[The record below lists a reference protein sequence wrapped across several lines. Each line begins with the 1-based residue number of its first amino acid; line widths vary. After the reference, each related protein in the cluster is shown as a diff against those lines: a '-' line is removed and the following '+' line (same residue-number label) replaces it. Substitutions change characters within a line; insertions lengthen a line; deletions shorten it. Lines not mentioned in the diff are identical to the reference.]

1 MSNAIVPGRAHYPVP
16 VSGPVAEAED
26 DGRGEIKAG
35 WLIAGAFFVLF
46 LGWAAFA
53 RLDQAAYATGE
64 VTVEGHRQSVQH
76 KEGGIISALNVK
88 EGQQVRDGQVLIAL
102 AGTDAQ
108 AEESA
113 LAAQVYG
120 LKAEQARLR
129 AEQFGAGKITWPV
142 EFASLKG
149 DDLVAAQNAQ
159 QVQQNQFETRAAAL
173 VSQKRV
179 LAQKGAE
186 LKEQIGGYQRQIEA
200 TDEESKLNAEELKG
214 VQELAAEGF
223 APQTRVRSLQRSQA
237 EYSGQRGQY
246 AAGVAQAQQQVGETQ
261 MQALQLD
268 RQHADD
274 VATRLR
280 DVEFQLNDAE
290 PKLRAAQDA
299 LSREQVRA
307 PASGTVVGLSV
318 FTVGG
323 VIAPGQKLMDIV
335 PTNAGLVIDA
345 RVNPNDADDVHT
357 GQEVEVKFPSL
368 HDRTL
373 PVLKGTLTK
382 LSADSFAD
390 EKTGQQY
397 FTVEATVP
405 EATLD
410 RLKLAENGQ
419 FKLKPGLP
427 AQVLIP
433 LRKRTALQYL
443 TQPLTEAIWRSFRE
457 K

>member
-1 MSNAIVPGRAHYPVP
+1 MSNAVIPGRTHYPVP
-16 VSGPVAEAED
+16 AGAPAPETQD
-26 DGRGEIKAG
+26 DGRREIMAG
-35 WLIAGAFFVLF
+35 WIIAAGFFVLF

-88 EGQQVRDGQVLIAL
+88 EGQKVNEGDVLIAL
-102 AGTDAQ
+102 AGTEARAQ
-108 AEESA
+108 EAA

-129 AEQFGAGKITWPV
+129 AEQFSAARVTWPA
-142 EFASLKG
+142 EFATLKG
-149 DDLVAAQNAQ
+149 DDLVAAENAQ
-159 QVQQNQFETRAAAL
+159 KVQQTQFETRAAAL
-173 VSQKRV
+173 LSQKRV
-179 LAQKGAE
+179 LAQKASE
-186 LKEQIGGYQRQIEA
+186 LKQQVAGYQRQVEA
-200 TDEESKLNAEELKG
+200 TEKQNKLIGEELSLTQG
-214 VQELAAEGF
+214 LAAQGY
-223 APQTRVRSLQRSQA
+223 APQTRVRSLQRNQA
-237 EYSGQRGQY
+237 ELEGQHGQY
-246 AAGVAQAQQQVGETQ
+246 TAGIAQAQEQVGETQ
-261 MQALQLD
+261 LQALQLD
-268 RQHADD
+268 KQHADD

-299 LSREQVRA
+299 LAREQVRA
-307 PASGTVVGLSV
+307 PASGLVVGLSV

-335 PTNAGLVIDA
+335 PGAAGLVIEA
-345 RVNPNDADDVHT
+345 RVNPNDADDIRT

-382 LSADSFAD
+382 VSADSFAD
-390 EKTGQQY
+390 EKTGQRY
-397 FTVEATVP
+397 FTAEATVP
-405 EATLD
+405 EATLE

-419 FKLKPGLP
+419 FQLKPGLP

-443 TQPLTEAIWRSFRE
+443 IQPLTDSIWRSFRE

>member
-1 MSNAIVPGRAHYPVP
+1 MSNAIIPGRTHYPVP
-16 VSGPVAEAED
+16 ASAPSEPQD
-26 DGRGEIKAG
+26 DGRREIMAG
-35 WLIAGAFFVLF
+35 WIIAAAFFVAF

-76 KEGGIISALNVK
+76 KEGGIISALNVR
-88 EGQQVRDGQVLIAL
+88 EGQKVQDGQVLIAL
-102 AGTDAQ
+102 AGAEAQ
-108 AEESA
+108 AQESA

-129 AEQFGAGKITWPV
+129 AEQFGTGAITWPV
-142 EFASLKG
+142 EFATLKG

-159 QVQQNQFETRAAAL
+159 KVQENQFATRAAAL
-173 VSQKRV
+173 VSQKKV
-179 LAQKGAE
+179 LGQKAAE
-186 LKEQIGGYQRQIEA
+186 LREQVNGYQRQIEA
-200 TDEESKLNAEELKG
+200 TDKQDKLIGDELTGIK
-214 VQELAAEGF
+214 ELAAEGF
-223 APQTRVRSLQRSQA
+223 ASQNRVRALERSQA
-237 EYSGQRGQY
+237 EFGGQRGQY
-246 AAGVAQAQQQVGETQ
+246 AAGIAQAQEQVGETQ
-261 MQALQLD
+261 LQSLQLD
-268 RQHADD
+268 KQHADD

-299 LSREQVRA
+299 LAREQVRA
-307 PASGTVVGLSV
+307 PASGQVVGLSV

-335 PTNAGLVIDA
+335 PTNAGLVIEA
-345 RVNPNDADDVHT
+345 RVNPQDADDIRV

-368 HDRTL
+368 HDRSL

-382 LSADSFAD
+382 LSADSFVD
-390 EKTGQQY
+390 DKSGQRY
-397 FTVEATVP
+397 FTAEATVP
-405 EATLD
+405 EATLE

-419 FKLKPGLP
+419 FQLKPGLP
-427 AQVLIP
+427 AQVLVP

>member
-1 MSNAIVPGRAHYPVP
+1 MSNAIVPGRTQYLA
-16 VSGPVAEAED
+16 PVAVHTETQD
-26 DGRGEIKAG
+26 DGRSEIRAG
-35 WLIAGAFFVLF
+35 WIIAGAFFVVF
-46 LGWAAFA
+46 LGWAAVA
-53 RLDQAAYATGE
+53 RLDQAAMGQGE

-88 EGQQVRDGQVLIAL
+88 EGDKVQEGQVLIAL

-108 AEESA
+108 AQESA

-129 AEQFGAGKITWPV
+129 AEQFGAAKVTWPV
-142 EFASLKG
+142 EFAALKG

-159 QVQQNQFETRAAAL
+159 KVQQTQFEARAAAL

-179 LAQKGAE
+179 LAQKGSE
-186 LKEQIGGYQRQIEA
+186 LKEQVSGYQRQIEA
-200 TDEESKLNAEELKG
+200 TDEQHRLIGEELKG
-214 VQELAAEGF
+214 VKELAAEGY
-223 APQTRVRSLQRSQA
+223 ASQNRVRLLERNQA
-237 EYSGQRGQY
+237 ELGGQRGQY
-246 AAGVAQAQQQVGETQ
+246 AAGVAQAQQQIGETQ
-261 MQALQLD
+261 LQALQLD
-268 RQHADD
+268 KQHADD

-280 DVEFQLNDAE
+280 DVEFQLNDAA

-299 LSREQVRA
+299 LAREQVRA
-307 PASGTVVGLSV
+307 TASGTVVGLSV

-335 PTNAGLVIDA
+335 PANAGLVIEA
-345 RVNPNDADDVHT
+345 RLNPQDADDIHT

-368 HDRTL
+368 HDRSL

-390 EKTGQQY
+390 EKTGQRY
-397 FTVEATVP
+397 FTAEATVP
-405 EATLD
+405 EATLE

-419 FKLKPGLP
+419 FHLRPGLP

-443 TQPLTEAIWRSFRE
+443 TQPLTEAVWRSFHE

>member
-1 MSNAIVPGRAHYPVP
+1 MSNAVIPGRTHYPVP
-16 VSGPVAEAED
+16 ASAPTEAQD
-26 DGRGEIKAG
+26 DGRREIMAG
-35 WLIAGAFFVLF
+35 WIIAGAFFILF
-46 LGWAAFA
+46 LGWAAIA
-53 RLDQAAYATGE
+53 RLDQAAYAQGE

-88 EGQQVRDGQVLIAL
+88 EGQKVQDGQVLIAL

-108 AEESA
+108 AQESA

-129 AEQFGAGKITWPV
+129 TEQFGAATITWPA
-142 EFASLKG
+142 EFATLKG

-159 QVQQNQFETRAAAL
+159 KVQQTQFETRAAAL
-173 VSQKRV
+173 IAQKRV
-179 LAQKGAE
+179 LAQKAAE
-186 LKEQIGGYQRQIEA
+186 LKEQVGGYQRQIEA

-214 VQELAAEGF
+214 VKELAAEGF
-223 APQTRVRSLQRSQA
+223 APQTRVRSLERNEA
-237 EYSGQRGQY
+237 EYKGQRGQY
-246 AAGVAQAQQQVGETQ
+246 AAGISQAQQQVGETRL
-261 MQALQLD
+261 QALQLD
-268 RQHADD
+268 KQHADD

-299 LSREQVRA
+299 LAREQVRA
-307 PASGTVVGLSV
+307 TASGTVVGLSV

-335 PTNAGLVIDA
+335 PTNAGLVIEA
-345 RVNPNDADDVHT
+345 RLNPQDADDIHV

-382 LSADSFAD
+382 LSADSFVD
-390 EKTGQQY
+390 DKTGQRY
-397 FTVEATVP
+397 FTAEATVP
-405 EATLD
+405 EATLE

-419 FKLKPGLP
+419 FRLRPGLP

>member
-1 MSNAIVPGRAHYPVP
+1 MSNAVIPGRTHYPVP
-16 VSGPVAEAED
+16 VSAPTETQD
-26 DGRGEIKAG
+26 DGRHEIMAG
-35 WLIAGAFFVLF
+35 KVIAASFFVVF
-46 LGWAAFA
+46 LGWAAIA
-53 RLDQAAYATGE
+53 RLDQAAYAQGE

-88 EGQQVRDGQVLIAL
+88 EGQKVQEGQVLISL
-102 AGTDAQ
+102 AGTDVQAQ
-108 AEESA
+108 ESA
-113 LAAQVYG
+113 MAAQVYG

-129 AEQFGAGKITWPV
+129 AEQFGAARVTWPA
-142 EFASLKG
+142 EFAMLKG

-159 QVQQNQFETRAAAL
+159 KVQQTQFETRAAAL

-179 LAQKGAE
+179 LAQKAAE
-186 LKEQIGGYQRQIEA
+186 LKEQVGGYQRQIEA
-200 TDEESKLNAEELKG
+200 NDEEKRLIGEELKG
-214 VQELAAEGF
+214 LQQLAAEGY
-223 APQTRVRSLQRSQA
+223 APQSRVRALERNQA
-237 EYSGQRGQY
+237 EIGGQRGQY

-261 MQALQLD
+261 LQALQLD
-268 RQHADD
+268 KQHADD

-307 PASGTVVGLSV
+307 TASGTVVGLSV

-335 PTNAGLVIDA
+335 PNNAGLVIEA
-345 RVNPNDADDVHT
+345 RLNPQDADDLQV
-357 GQEVEVKFPSL
+357 GKEVEVKFPSL

-390 EKTGQQY
+390 EKTGQRY
-397 FTVEATVP
+397 FTAEATVP
-405 EATLD
+405 GATLE

-419 FKLKPGLP
+419 FHLRPGLP

-443 TQPLTEAIWRSFRE
+443 TQPLTEAVWRSFHE

>member
-1 MSNAIVPGRAHYPVP
+1 MSNAVIPGRAHYPVP
-16 VSGPVAEAED
+16 TGDAAPESHD
-26 DGRGEIKAG
+26 DGHREIMAG
-35 WLIAGAFFVLF
+35 WIIAGAFFVLF
-46 LGWAAFA
+46 MGWASFA
-53 RLDQAAYATGE
+53 RLDQAAYAQGE

-88 EGQQVRDGQVLIAL
+88 EGQKVQDGEVLIAL
-102 AGTDAQ
+102 AGAEARAQ
-108 AEESA
+108 ESS

-129 AEQFGAGKITWPV
+129 AEQFGAAKVTWPT
-142 EFASLKG
+142 EFATLKG
-149 DDLVAAQNAQ
+149 DDLAAAQSAQ
-159 QVQQNQFETRAAAL
+159 QVQQTQFETRAAAL
-173 VSQKRV
+173 TSQKRV
-179 LAQKGAE
+179 LAQKAAE
-186 LKEQIGGYQRQIEA
+186 LKEQVSGYQRQIEA
-200 TDEESKLNAEELKG
+200 TDEQNRLIGEELTG
-214 VQELAAEGF
+214 VKDLAAQGF
-223 APQTRVRSLQRSQA
+223 APQTRVRSLQRNQA
-237 EYSGQRGQY
+237 ELSGQRGQY
-246 AAGVAQAQQQVGETQ
+246 AAGIAQAQEQVGETQ
-261 MQALQLD
+261 LQSLQLD
-268 RQHADD
+268 KQHADD

-299 LSREQVRA
+299 LAREQVRA

-335 PTNAGLVIDA
+335 PTNAGLVIEA
-345 RVNPNDADDVHT
+345 RVNPADADDIHV

-373 PVLKGTLTK
+373 PVLKGTMTK

-390 EKTGQQY
+390 EKTGQRY
-397 FTVEATVP
+397 FTAEATVP
-405 EATLD
+405 EATLE

-419 FKLKPGLP
+419 FRLKPGLP

-433 LRKRTALQYL
+433 LRKRTALQYM

>member
-1 MSNAIVPGRAHYPVP
+1 MSHAVIPGRGHYPVP
-16 VSGPVAEAED
+16 ASAPTETQD
-26 DGRGEIKAG
+26 DGHREIMAG
-35 WLIAGAFFVLF
+35 WIIAGAFFIAF
-46 LGWAAFA
+46 LGWATFA
-53 RLDQAAYATGE
+53 RLDQAAYAQGE

-76 KEGGIISALNVK
+76 KEGGIVSALNVK
-88 EGQQVRDGQVLIAL
+88 EGQKVQEGDVLIAL
-102 AGTDAQ
+102 AGTDTKAQ
-108 AEESA
+108 ESA

-129 AEQFGAGKITWPV
+129 AEQFGAATITWPA

-149 DDLVAAQNAQ
+149 DDLAAAQNAQ
-159 QVQQNQFETRAAAL
+159 KVQENQFQTRAAAL

-179 LAQKGAE
+179 LAQKASE
-186 LKEQIGGYQRQIEA
+186 LKEQAQGYQRQIES
-200 TDEESKLNAEELKG
+200 TDEQNRLIGEELQG
-214 VQELAAEGF
+214 VKQLAAEGF
-223 APQTRVRSLQRSQA
+223 APQTRVRSLQRNQA
-237 EYSGQRGQY
+237 ELSGQRGQY
-246 AAGVAQAQQQVGETQ
+246 AAGIAQAQQQVGETQ
-261 MQALQLD
+261 LQALQLD

-299 LSREQVRA
+299 LARDQVRA
-307 PASGTVVGLSV
+307 PASGAVVGLSV

-335 PTNAGLVIDA
+335 PTNAGLVIEA
-345 RVNPNDADDVHT
+345 RVNPQDADDIKV

-368 HDRTL
+368 HDRSL
-373 PVLKGTLTK
+373 PVLKGALTK
-382 LSADSFAD
+382 LSADSFVD
-390 EKTGQQY
+390 DKSGQRY
-397 FTVEATVP
+397 FTAEATVP
-405 EATLD
+405 EATLE

-419 FKLKPGLP
+419 FQLKPGLP

-433 LRKRTALQYL
+433 LRKRTALQYM

>member
-1 MSNAIVPGRAHYPVP
+1 MSNAVIPGRPQYPVP
-16 VSGPVAEAED
+16 SAGPSEAQD
-26 DGRGEIKAG
+26 DGRREIFAG
-35 WLIAGAFFVLF
+35 WIIAGAFFIAF

-53 RLDQAAYATGE
+53 RLDQAAYAQGE

-76 KEGGIISALNVK
+76 KEGGIVSLLNVK
-88 EGQQVRDGQVLIAL
+88 EGQKVQEGDVLIAL
-102 AGTDAQ
+102 AGTDTKAQ
-108 AEESA
+108 EAA

-129 AEQFGAGKITWPV
+129 AEQFGAATITWPE
-142 EFASLKG
+142 EFVTLKG
-149 DDLVAAQNAQ
+149 DDRGAAESARK
-159 QVQQNQFETRAAAL
+159 VQQTQFETRAAAL
-173 VSQKRV
+173 AAQKRV
-179 LAQKGAE
+179 LVQKAGE
-186 LKEQIGGYQRQIEA
+186 LKEQAQGYQRQIEA
-200 TDEESKLNAEELKG
+200 TDEQKRLIGEELQG
-214 VQELAAEGF
+214 VKELAAQGF
-223 APQTRVRSLQRSQA
+223 APQTRVRALQRNQA
-237 EYSGQRGQY
+237 ELGGSRGQY
-246 AAGVAQAQQQVGETQ
+246 VAGVAQANQQIGETQ
-261 MQALQLD
+261 LQALQLD
-268 RQHADD
+268 KQHADD

-280 DVEFQLNDAE
+280 DVSFQLNDAE

-299 LSREQVRA
+299 LSRDQVRA
-307 PASGTVVGLSV
+307 PASGAVVGLSI

-335 PTNAGLVIDA
+335 PTNAGLVIEA
-345 RVNPNDADDVHT
+345 RVNPQDADDIHV

-390 EKTGQQY
+390 EKTGQRY
-397 FTVEATVP
+397 FTAEATVP
-405 EATLD
+405 EATLE

-419 FKLKPGLP
+419 FHLRPGLP

-443 TQPLTEAIWRSFRE
+443 TQPLTEAICRSFHE

>member
-1 MSNAIVPGRAHYPVP
+1 MSNAVIPGRTHYPVP
-16 VSGPVAEAED
+16 ASAPSEAQD
-26 DGRGEIKAG
+26 DGRREIMAG
-35 WLIAGAFFVLF
+35 WIIAAGFFVVF
-46 LGWAAFA
+46 LGWAYFA
-53 RLDQAAYATGE
+53 QLDQAAMAQGE

-88 EGQQVRDGQVLIAL
+88 EGQKVQAGEVLISM

-108 AEESA
+108 AQESA

-129 AEQFGAGKITWPV
+129 AEQFGAAKITWPA
-142 EFASLKG
+142 EFVTLKG
-149 DDLVAAQNAQ
+149 DDLVEAQSAQ
-159 QVQQNQFETRAAAL
+159 KVQQNQFETRSAAL

-179 LAQKGAE
+179 LAQKAAE
-186 LKEQIGGYQRQIEA
+186 LREQVGGYQRQIEA
-200 TDEESKLNAEELKG
+200 SDEEKKLIGEELKG
-214 VQELAAEGF
+214 LKELAAEGF
-223 APQTRVRSLQRSQA
+223 APLTRVRSLERNQA
-237 EYSGQRGQY
+237 EISGQRGQY

-261 MQALQLD
+261 LQALQLD

-280 DVEFQLNDAE
+280 DTEFQLNDAE

-323 VIAPGQKLMDIV
+323 VIGPGQKLLDIV
-335 PTNAGLVIDA
+335 PTDAGLVIEA
-345 RVNPNDADDVHT
+345 RLNPQDADDIRV
-357 GQEVEVKFPSL
+357 GKEVEVKFPSL

-373 PVLKGTLTK
+373 PVLKGILTK
-382 LSADSFAD
+382 LSADSFVD
-390 EKTGQQY
+390 DKTGQRY
-397 FTVEATVP
+397 FTAEATVP
-405 EATLD
+405 EATLE

-419 FKLKPGLP
+419 FQLRPGLP

>member
-1 MSNAIVPGRAHYPVP
+1 MSNAVIPGRTQYPVP
-16 VSGPVAEAED
+16 SAGPAEAHD
-26 DGRGEIKAG
+26 DGRREIFAG
-35 WLIAGAFFVLF
+35 WIIAGAFFIAF

-53 RLDQAAYATGE
+53 RLDQAAYAQGE

-76 KEGGIISALNVK
+76 KEGGIVSALYVK
-88 EGQQVRDGQVLIAL
+88 EGQKVQEGDVLVAL
-102 AGTDAQ
+102 AGTDTKAQ
-108 AEESA
+108 EAA

-129 AEQFGAGKITWPV
+129 AEQFGAATITWPE
-142 EFASLKG
+142 EFVTLKG
-149 DDLVAAQNAQ
+149 DDRGAAESARK
-159 QVQQNQFETRAAAL
+159 VQQTQFETRAAAL
-173 VSQKRV
+173 AAQKRV
-179 LAQKGAE
+179 LVQKAGE
-186 LKEQIGGYQRQIEA
+186 LKEQAQGYQRQIEA
-200 TDEESKLNAEELKG
+200 TDEQKRLIGEELQG
-214 VQELAAEGF
+214 VKELAAQGF
-223 APQTRVRSLQRSQA
+223 APQTRVRALQRNQA
-237 EYSGQRGQY
+237 ELGGSRGQY
-246 AAGVAQAQQQVGETQ
+246 AAGVAQANQQVGETQ
-261 MQALQLD
+261 LQALQLD
-268 RQHADD
+268 KQHADD

-280 DVEFQLNDAE
+280 DVSFQLNDAE

-299 LSREQVRA
+299 LSRDQVRS
-307 PASGTVVGLSV
+307 PASGAVVGLSV

-335 PTNAGLVIDA
+335 PTNAGLVIEA
-345 RVNPNDADDVHT
+345 RVNPQDADDIHV

-368 HDRTL
+368 HDRSL

-390 EKTGQQY
+390 EKTGQRY
-397 FTVEATVP
+397 FTAEATVP
-405 EATLD
+405 EATLE

-419 FKLKPGLP
+419 FRLKPGLP

-433 LRKRTALQYL
+433 LRKRTALQYM

>member
-1 MSNAIVPGRAHYPVP
+1 MSHAVIPGRTHYPVP
-16 VSGPVAEAED
+16 TGAPPTEADD

-35 WLIAGAFFVLF
+35 WIIAAAFFVLF

-53 RLDQAAYATGE
+53 RLDQAAYAQGE

-88 EGQQVRDGQVLIAL
+88 EGQVVQAGQVLISM

-108 AEESA
+108 AQEAS

-129 AEQFGAGKITWPV
+129 AEQFGAAKITWPA
-142 EFASLKG
+142 EFATLKD
-149 DDLVAAQNAQ
+149 DDLVAAQNAEK
-159 QVQQNQFETRAAAL
+159 VQQTQFETRAAAL

-179 LAQKGAE
+179 LAQKAAE

-200 TDEESKLNAEELKG
+200 TEESNRLIGEELTG
-214 VQELAAEGF
+214 VKELAAQGF
-223 APQTRVRSLQRSQA
+223 ASQNRVRALQRNQA
-237 EYSGQRGQY
+237 ELGGQRGQY
-246 AAGVAQAQQQVGETQ
+246 VFGVAQARQQVGETQ
-261 MQALQLD
+261 LQALQLD

-299 LSREQVRA
+299 LARVQVRA
-307 PASGTVVGLSV
+307 PASGQVVGLSV
-318 FTVGG
+318 FTPGG
-323 VIAPGQKLMDIV
+323 VIGPGQKLMDIV
-335 PTNAGLVIDA
+335 PTNAGMVIEA
-345 RVNPNDADDVHT
+345 RVNPQDADDTHV

-368 HDRTL
+368 HDRSL

-390 EKTGQQY
+390 EKTGQRY
-397 FTVEATVP
+397 FTAEATVP
-405 EATLD
+405 GATLE
-410 RLKLAENGQ
+410 RLKMAENGQ

-427 AQVLIP
+427 AQLLIP
-433 LRKRTALQYL
+433 LRKRTALEYL